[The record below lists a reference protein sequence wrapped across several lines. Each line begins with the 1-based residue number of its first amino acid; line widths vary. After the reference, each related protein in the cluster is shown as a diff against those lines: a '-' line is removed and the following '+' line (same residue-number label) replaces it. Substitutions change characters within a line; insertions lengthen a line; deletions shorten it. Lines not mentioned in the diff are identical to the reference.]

1 MSTPTDQRAHRR
13 MRTLIKGNIFAD
25 RRLTNVDCTIRDLS
39 EGGARIEFSDACN
52 LPQEFELTIPS
63 KNASYWARTTW
74 RDGMRFGIAFFD
86 RETGRGLSPL
96 DAEDAFRIQ
105 RILDEARN
113 RIAQSID
120 VRSKLVQVTVNFWPD
135 KAPAPSV

>member
-13 MRTLIKGNIFAD
+13 MKTLFKGSIVAD

-39 EGGARIEFSDACN
+39 EGGARIEFSDPCN
-52 LPQEFELTIPS
+52 LPKEFELTIPG

-74 RDGMRFGIAFFD
+74 RDGLRFGVAFFD

-96 DAEDAFRIQ
+96 NEEDAFRIQ
-105 RILDEARN
+105 RILDDARM

-120 VRSKLVQVTVNFWPD
+120 MRPELVQLNVNFWPEN
-135 KAPAPSV
+135 APASSV